1 MRALPRGN
9 TAHGGHP
16 DPHLQ
21 RRRPRGGHR
30 RARRPGEAVQKSSL
44 CGLGQTAPNPVLT
57 TIRYFR
63 DEYEAHIKERRCP
76 AGVCKALITYTIDK
90 ETCIACGRC
99 RKVCPVDVISG
110 EKKVPHEIDT
120 AGCIRC
126 GNCRD
131 VCPVDA
137 VKVS

>member
-1 MRALPRGN
+1 MVDILTRICN
-9 TAHGGHP
+9 
-16 DPHLQ
+16 
-21 RRRPRGGHR
+21 
-30 RARRPGEAVQKSSL
+30 GEGREGDIEELEELAQVVQKSSL

-63 DEYEAHIKERRCP
+63 DEYEAHIKEGRCP

-90 ETCIACGRC
+90 EACIACGRC
-99 RKVCPVDVISG
+99 RKVCPVNVITG